1 MTLAFTFGGFPV
13 RIVFGA
19 GALDQV
25 GAEVAR
31 LGAHRTF
38 LLSAEWLRTDCE
50 RIVAQLGERHAG
62 LFDRSV
68 MHVPIEVVHSALA
81 VVRQAEADCLIAF
94 GGGSTLDLAK
104 AVAHELGLPI
114 LAVPTTYGGSEVTPI
129 YGVTA
134 DGIKRAGRD
143 ARLLPKT
150 VIYDPT
156 LTFSLPRGVSAASGI
171 NAIAHAAEALYAP
184 DGSPITMLWA
194 EEGIRR
200 LAHALPK
207 VIENP
212 TDLAARSDCQYGAAL
227 CGAVLGLI
235 TMGLHHKLSHTL
247 GGSFDLPHA
256 EVHSIVLPYVLRYN
270 AQAVPEA
277 MSRIAS
283 ALGAEDA
290 AEGVARLRA
299 RLGVPSSLREI
310 GMLESDLDSAA
321 RLATE
326 APYPN
331 PRPYDTAQVRALL
344 EDAYRGALS

>member
-1 MTLAFTFGGFPV
+1 MTPAFTFGGFPV

-31 LGAHRTF
+31 LGASRTF
-38 LLSAEWLRTDCE
+38 LLSAEWLRADCE

-81 VVRQAEADCLIAF
+81 AVRQAEADCLIAF

-134 DGIKRAGRD
+134 DGVKRAGRD
-143 ARLLPKT
+143 ARVIPKT

-184 DGSPITMLWA
+184 DGSPITVLFA

-200 LAHALPK
+200 LAQALPR
-207 VIENP
+207 VVENP

-256 EVHSIVLPYVLRYN
+256 EVHSVVLPHVLRYN
-270 AQAVPEA
+270 ARAVPEA
-277 MSRIAS
+277 MSRIAG

-331 PRPYDTAQVRALL
+331 PRPYDTGQVRALL
-344 EDAYRGALS
+344 ADAYRGALS